1 MGTIRCTTSHKGKV
15 INGVELGDPAQP
27 AFLTYD
33 DALLPSG
40 LLLDDGT
47 FVPVDQVPDE
57 TPEGNANRESIKAQ
71 AKNALESNR
80 DFLALQSPTNAQT
93 LAQVKALTRQ
103 NIGVIRLLLNELDGT
118 D

>member
-1 MGTIRCTTSHKGKV
+1 MGTIRTSTSHKGKV
-15 INGVELGDPAQP
+15 INGVTLGDPAAP

-33 DALLPSG
+33 HASLPSG

-47 FVPVDQVPDE
+47 FVPIDTVPDE
-57 TPEGNANRESIKAQ
+57 TPQGNANRETIKAQ
-71 AKNALESNR
+71 AVTAMQGNAE
-80 DFLALQSPTNAQT
+80 FLALASPSQAQT

-103 NIGVIRLLLNELDGT
+103 SQALIRLALGKYDGT

>member
-15 INGVELGDPAQP
+15 INGVTLGDPAAP

-33 DALLPSG
+33 DAALPSG

-47 FVPVDQVPDE
+47 FVPVDTVPDE
-57 TPEGNANRESIKAQ
+57 TPEGVANRETIKAQ
-71 AKNALESNR
+71 AHTALQANR
-80 DFLALQSPTNAQT
+80 DFLALSSPTNAQT

-103 NIGVIRLLLNELDGT
+103 NIGIIRLLLGQLDAT

>member
-1 MGTIRCTTSHKGKV
+1 MGTIRCTTSHAGKV
-15 INGVELGDPAQP
+15 VNGVTLGEPAAP

-47 FVPVDQVPDE
+47 FVPIDTVPDE
-57 TPEGNANRESIKAQ
+57 TPQGNANRETIKAQ
-71 AKNALESNR
+71 ARDAMQRNR
-80 DFLALQSPTNAQT
+80 DFIDSTPTNAT
-93 LAQVKALTRQ
+93 TVAQVKDHARQ
-103 NIGVIRLLLNELDGT
+103 LNGIIRLLLNQLDGT